1 MNPAGKHFIDS
12 VDPDD
17 SMRSSDFK
25 EAAEASVAQ
34 GTPASKEA
42 SAAQGAPAGE
52 PAHATE
58 PDGSAGAAAEGRA
71 NGGDE
76 LKNAAADASGAM
88 AVDEAA
94 GDGATDVAVA
104 DDDAEWPSLDDV
116 APQRRRRSKQ
126 SIKRIKRRR
135 RLRILC
141 IVLLVICAVAAAGVG
156 FVGHSV
162 SSGRKK
168 FEETAKKAAKS
179 NGETITYNGKKYALN
194 KHMAT
199 IAFIGFDD
207 DANNLG
213 TKEGQSDTVMVIALN
228 TDTGEARGIIIPRD
242 SMVTVDTYSNGAYSG
257 QTTKQLCL
265 QFSYGTDGDDSSR
278 LTATAASRV
287 LNNIPVDYYYTLNI
301 DGVAAINDSIG
312 GVTLTATQ
320 TVPDTTAVEGQEVT
334 LFGQN
339 ARKYVQWRD
348 TSQLN
353 SSLDRTARQ
362 VSYLKA
368 FSSKVLDN
376 AKSNPATLISLYQA
390 MGGYTWTNLGLDEFS
405 YLATTMLDHGLSS
418 FDMVTLQGTMQQ
430 GDQFAEFYLD
440 QDNVNQTV
448 VDTFY
453 HEVK

>member
-12 VDPDD
+12 VDPEDTAPRAPED
-17 SMRSSDFK
+17 AADNQAVAETPGAVGANAAS
-25 EAAEASVAQ
+25 AEAGAAGAVPSDSADAAGTAATDEVA
-34 GTPASKEA
+34 A
-42 SAAQGAPAGE
+42 
-52 PAHATE
+52 
-58 PDGSAGAAAEGRA
+58 AGAAAAGTS
-71 NGGDE
+71 NPGQ
-76 LKNAAADASGAM
+76 AAS
-88 AVDEAA
+88 E
-94 GDGATDVAVA
+94 DGI
-104 DDDAEWPSLDDV
+104 DDDDIEWPSLDEA
-116 APQRRRRSKQ
+116 APQRRRRSAK

-135 RLRILC
+135 RLRVVL
-141 IVLLVICAVAAAGVG
+141 IVLLVIGAVAAAGVG
-156 FVGHSV
+156 FVNHSV
-162 SSGRKK
+162 ASGKEK
-168 FEETAKKAAKS
+168 FEKTTKKAAKS

-207 DANNLG
+207 DANETG

-242 SMVTVDTYSNGAYSG
+242 SMVTVDTYSNGTFSG

-265 QFSYGTDGDDSSR
+265 QFSYGTDGDNSSE

-320 TVPDTTAVEGQEVT
+320 TVPGTPAVEGQEVT
-334 LFGQN
+334 LFGDN

-348 TSQLN
+348 TSELN

-368 FSSKVLDN
+368 FSSKVLSS
-376 AKSNPATLISLYQA
+376 AKSNPATLVSLYQA
-390 MGGYTWTNLGLDEFS
+390 MASYTWTNLGLDEFS
-405 YLATTMLDHGLSS
+405 YLATTMLEHGLSS
-418 FDMVTLQGTMQQ
+418 FDMVTLQGTMQH

-440 QDNVNQTV
+440 QENVNQTV